1 MKTDLVLFTDDVL
14 RCQIDFGQFLI
25 DDNFEAVAGERLRH
39 RVLAEHVLMRSEI
52 ETKVSET
59 LLKLKVN
66 STESKSC
73 VLKGFVFCMR
83 SIAN

>member
-1 MKTDLVLFTDDVL
+1 
-14 RCQIDFGQFLI
+14 LI